1 MPFLFEN
8 VWGILAGIVILSIT
22 MLIVNIF
29 RGLSAEELII
39 YFVGFVVWYLLIVLL
54 NFLFPQLK
62 IIRENKLITAIL
74 SIIFLKITTTIVLE
88 KFISK

>member
-8 VWGILAGIVILSIT
+8 VWGILAGIAILSIT

-29 RGLSAEELII
+29 KGSSTEELII
-39 YFVGFVVWYLLIVLL
+39 YIGGFIVWYLLIVLL

-74 SIIFLKITTTIVLE
+74 SIIFLKITTTIVRE
-88 KFISK
+88 KFINK